1 VLQVRKWRAPVAA
14 AVLLAG
20 LLAGCQ
26 GHELI
31 THNYTEEAVQWGQAV
46 NGLQVGL
53 SQRMYKEGA
62 EPGWRQLYF
71 TVTMRNVGGRS
82 LAILAPTGVSGTI
95 PEKLAGDE
103 SVAVTLTY
111 DGAQGAKPAEFRP
124 TNKPVVQHMEPGKE
138 YPLELR
144 LSPTKFGLERF
155 VAGRITAAYSNAQAS
170 IRYTSMGG
178 EPTSGLWTGEARSGA
193 VSIDAPTATTQQ
205 GGEQTR

>member
-1 VLQVRKWRAPVAA
+1 MRKWRAPI
-14 AVLLAG
+14 AVLFV

-31 THNYTEEAVQWGQAV
+31 PRNYSEEAVQWGQVV

-53 SQRMYKEGA
+53 SQRTYKAGT
-62 EPGWRQLYF
+62 EPGFRQLYF

-82 LAILAPTGVSGTI
+82 LAILAPTNVSGTM

-111 DGAQGAKPAEFRP
+111 DGAAGAKPAEFKP
-124 TNKPVVQHMEPGKE
+124 MNKPVVQHMEPRKE

-144 LSPTKFGLERF
+144 LSPTKFGLDRF
-155 VAGRITAAYSNAQAS
+155 VAGRITAAYSNAQSS
-170 IRYTSMGG
+170 IRYASMGG
-178 EPTSGLWTGEARSGA
+178 EPTNGLWTGEVRSGA
-193 VSIDAPTATTQQ
+193 VSVDAPAATTQQ
-205 GGEQTR
+205 GGDSAR